1 MHDVEPFGL
10 ILVYSVHLS
19 AFFPERKKNKNQ
31 SGLILFIC
39 QTKHVR
45 VTLLYSNNTKYVQ

>member
-1 MHDVEPFGL
+1 MDDVEPFGL